1 MDIRRRRHH
10 TEAHLLECCKGA
22 WHMGPRGDEETSSPA
37 MLFEDGGG
45 VDGIFPRISAFG
57 FQDQGRT
64 RCTELNQKIGDQLRL
79 GDDCRLPRQIS
90 S

>member
-1 MDIRRRRHH
+1 MERLSMDICRRRGPF
-10 TEAHLLECCKGA
+10 LECCKGA
-22 WHMGPRGDEETSSPA
+22 WHMVPRGDEEAISPA

-64 RCTELNQKIGDQLRL
+64 RCTELNQKISNPLRL
-79 GDDCRLPRQIS
+79 GDRS